1 MPAYLNRLSAI
12 VKTCSISCLKHEQ
25 VSNESLNILSHVQ
38 WGFLRIRY
46 INEFMHTCANKYLQK
61 FRSGTGI
68 LVQLFAVSETVE
80 KNYYEKH

>member
-1 MPAYLNRLSAI
+1 MRSLKRAAFLVS
-12 VKTCSISCLKHEQ
+12 KHEQ
-25 VSNESLNILSHVQ
+25 VSNESLNILSRAQ
-38 WGFLRIRY
+38 WEFLRIRY
-46 INEFMHTCANKYLQK
+46 INEFMHTRSNKYLQK